1 MLISSFNFLVN
12 PLLRIAIIKI
22 KFQTNFYHVWITV
35 TGRFLNYFYAS
46 FTTLCSSYSTKSF
59 TIENKTSGVRYLTG
73 ESVSNYIPTTV
84 QLSENVQK
92 KKISQLY
99 SENLFRK
106 RVKEILYRA
115 GGPITITTPLAVSV
129 FAF

>member
-1 MLISSFNFLVN
+1 MCSYANSLFQFSCQSPAYNNNYKNQIPNKFLSHLDHCSS
-12 PLLRIAIIKI
+12 
-22 KFQTNFYHVWITV
+22 
-35 TGRFLNYFYAS
+35 
-46 FTTLCSSYSTKSF
+46 TTLWSSYSTKSF
-59 TIENKTSGVRYLTG
+59 TIENKTSGARYLTG